1 MTRNH
6 KMVLVTWLAV
16 YPMTTGL
23 QALLDPLTAG
33 LALPIKTL
41 FVTLIMVPLLVM
53 MILPKM
59 VQVLAVWLGADTETE
74 D

>member
-1 MTRNH
+1 MTRAH

-16 YPMTTGL
+16 YPLTTGL
-23 QALLDPLTAG
+23 QALLGPLMVG

-59 VQVLAVWLGADTETE
+59 VQVLAVWLAADSKTE